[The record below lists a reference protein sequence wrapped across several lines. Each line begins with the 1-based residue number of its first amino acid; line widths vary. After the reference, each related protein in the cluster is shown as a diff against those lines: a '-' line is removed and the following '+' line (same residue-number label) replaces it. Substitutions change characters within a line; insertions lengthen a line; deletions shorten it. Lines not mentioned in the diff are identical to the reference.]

1 MLLWWYIYIFHDKDL
16 TMTNWI
22 TWLDETILK
31 SKPSSPEVGVGA
43 RSYLLNDLLH
53 HAEPSLL
60 PPQQGLEGEIFG
72 RL

>member
-1 MLLWWYIYIFHDKDL
+1 
-16 TMTNWI
+16 MTNWI

-53 HAEPSLL
+53 HAKPRLVQDVAAGVNLL
-60 PPQQGLEGEIFG
+60 VKTLGSQGNYYRDFY
-72 RL
+72 